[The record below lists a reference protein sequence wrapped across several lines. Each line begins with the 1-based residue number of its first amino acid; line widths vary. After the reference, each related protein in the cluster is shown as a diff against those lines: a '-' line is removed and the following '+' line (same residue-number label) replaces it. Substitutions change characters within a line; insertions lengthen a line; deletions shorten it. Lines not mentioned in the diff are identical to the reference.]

1 MRGREQEAKS
11 DETTCETLFLL
22 FVCAETCWI
31 KSYIVDALSS
41 RDTSLVLFPS
51 NELARLLTVA
61 QRLRDNHI
69 TVSLVY
75 ATAKVDA
82 EGKIAALQSTTEM
95 GLELRACEAMTIGGV
110 SISENWEGTHEP
122 VDFMQDN
129 VVMAKL
135 EEELS
140 KKPGMTH
147 ECLSIAAFYRRAQ

>member
-1 MRGREQEAKS
+1 
-11 DETTCETLFLL
+11 
-22 FVCAETCWI
+22 
-31 KSYIVDALSS
+31 
-41 RDTSLVLFPS
+41 LVLFPS

-110 SISENWEGTHEP
+110 SISEDWEGTHEP